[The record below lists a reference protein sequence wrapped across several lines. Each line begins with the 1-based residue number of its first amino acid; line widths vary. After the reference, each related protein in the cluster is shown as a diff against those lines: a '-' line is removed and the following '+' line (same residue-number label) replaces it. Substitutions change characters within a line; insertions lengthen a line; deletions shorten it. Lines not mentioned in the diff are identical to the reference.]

1 MTVRLSRINS
11 ELNYDG
17 RGVGMVPGGDL
28 HDSPGGARVEPGEAI
43 RHPSALMG
51 LADIDWP
58 RCCATPGLSGEPLW
72 LHIAYVR

>member
-17 RGVGMVPGGDL
+17 RGVGKCGGDGGVVPGGDL
-28 HDSPGGARVEPGEAI
+28 HDSPGGARRGWRA
-43 RHPSALMG
+43 RLW
-51 LADIDWP
+51 ADIDWP
-58 RCCATPGLSGEPLW
+58 RCRVTPGLSGEPLC